1 MTQIM
6 NGIRNHFTRT
16 VLTSAAM
23 LFLST
28 GVMAAQHSFTPE
40 EVADGGRIYGASC
53 ASCHG
58 PRGDGVSGAPI
69 MSGNFKRASSDDDLI
84 KLLRNGI
91 PNTTMQAQ
99 RDLSETQAR
108 HCLSSIDGLVLEFR

>member
-1 MTQIM
+1 M
-6 NGIRNHFTRT
+6 
-16 VLTSAAM
+16 AAG
-23 LFLST
+23 ST
-28 GVMAAQHSFTPE
+28 GQAVRAVMA
-40 EVADGGRIYGASC
+40 
-53 ASCHG
+53 
-58 PRGDGVSGAPI
+58 RGDGVSGAPI

-108 HCLSSIDGLVLEFR
+108 HCLSSIDGLVLEFRWSTCCLRLPLLR